1 MARIA
6 AGRLSAEPSSPE
18 QHDRRERILRAA
30 SRIGAEKSLERVQ
43 MHEVAKAAGVAI
55 GTLYRYF
62 PSKVHLFTAVMA
74 KQVDRLRDQVTE
86 PAPGTS
92 PEDAVA
98 DLLVQASRH
107 LMAQPVLSTSMLHA
121 SNTAHVATVADTV
134 YIDNTFREILLRA
147 VGIEVPTAQDVTLVR
162 LLMQCWYG
170 VLQSSLNGRASMAD
184 VESDIRLACKLLLA
198 PRSNAPGGGG
208 TGGAPDGGTDASR

>member
-6 AGRLSAEPSSPE
+6 SARLSAEPNSPD
-18 QHDRRERILRAA
+18 QHDRRQRILRAA
-30 SRIGAEKSLERVQ
+30 ARIGAEKTLERVQ

-74 KQVDRLRDQVTE
+74 AQVDRLRGQVTE
-86 PAPGTS
+86 PQPGTA

-98 DLLVQASRH
+98 DMLVQASRY

-134 YIDNTFREILLRA
+134 HIDNTFREILLRA
-147 VGIEVPTAQDVTLVR
+147 VGIEVPTAKDVTLVR

-198 PRSNAPGGGG
+198 PRSNAPQN
-208 TGGAPDGGTDASR
+208 ASRNAPRNVPE

>member
-18 QHDRRERILRAA
+18 QHDRRQRILRAA
-30 SRIGAEKSLERVQ
+30 SRIGTEKPFERVQ

-62 PSKVHLFTAVMA
+62 PSKVHLFTGVMVA
-74 KQVDRLRDQVTE
+74 QVDRLRDQVTE
-86 PAPGTS
+86 PAPGTA

-107 LMAQPVLSTSMLHA
+107 LLAQPVLSTSMLHA
-121 SNTAHVATVADTV
+121 SNTAHATVADTV
-134 YIDNTFREILLRA
+134 HIDNTFREILLRA
-147 VGIEVPTAQDVTLVR
+147 VGIESPTAQDVTLVR

-184 VESDIRLACKLLLA
+184 VESDIRLACRLLLA
-198 PRSNAPGGGG
+198 PRSNASPSD
-208 TGGAPDGGTDASR
+208 PASR

>member
-6 AGRLSAEPSSPE
+6 SARLSAEPSSPE
-18 QHDRRERILRAA
+18 QHDRRRRILRAA
-30 SRIGAEKSLERVQ
+30 ARIGGEKSLERVQ

-62 PSKVHLFTAVMA
+62 PSKIHLFTAVMA
-74 KQVDRLRDQVTE
+74 AQVDRFEEGITR
-86 PAPGTS
+86 PAPGTP
-92 PEDAVA
+92 PEEAVA
-98 DLLVQASRH
+98 DLLVRASQQ
-107 LMAQPVLSTSMLHA
+107 LLAQPVLAASMLHA
-121 SNTAHVATVADTV
+121 SNAANGATVADTGR
-134 YIDNTFREILLRA
+134 IDGTFREIVLRT

-184 VESDIRLACKLLLA
+184 VESDIRLACNLLLA
-198 PRSNAPGGGG
+198 PRSN
-208 TGGAPDGGTDASR
+208 SH